1 MTTQIIN
8 NFNSLNSE
16 DLSTVKGGAC
26 SFWGATAAVGVGAV
40 GGAIKGGIQT
50 GTWQGAALKGIGYGI
65 KDGITYG
72 LICRYQAITESIF
85 GQIVLALLIYGLIF
99 FAWQHF
105 RGEIF
110 SIVCIYVSIS
120 LADDVYHLAEEY
132 VKKKVNQEYVP
143 V

>member
-1 MTTQIIN
+1 MSLLFCWLPIYNTIIAFEKRLKNILKELILMTTQTIN

-50 GTWQGAALKGIGYGI
+50 GTWQGAALKGFGYGI

-72 LICRYQAITESIF
+72 LICRY
-85 GQIVLALLIYGLIF
+85 
-99 FAWQHF
+99 
-105 RGEIF
+105 
-110 SIVCIYVSIS
+110 
-120 LADDVYHLAEEY
+120 
-132 VKKKVNQEYVP
+132 
-143 V
+143 

>member
-40 GGAIKGGIQT
+40 G
-50 GTWQGAALKGIGYGI
+50 AALKGIGYGI

-72 LICRYQAITESIF
+72 LICRY
-85 GQIVLALLIYGLIF
+85 
-99 FAWQHF
+99 
-105 RGEIF
+105 
-110 SIVCIYVSIS
+110 
-120 LADDVYHLAEEY
+120 
-132 VKKKVNQEYVP
+132 
-143 V
+143 

>member
-1 MTTQIIN
+1 MV
-8 NFNSLNSE
+8 LKMGLLM
-16 DLSTVKGGAC
+16 DLFVVIRRLLS
-26 SFWGATAAVGVGAV
+26 
-40 GGAIKGGIQT
+40 Q
-50 GTWQGAALKGIGYGI
+50 
-65 KDGITYG
+65 
-72 LICRYQAITESIF
+72 IF

-132 VKKKVNQEYVP
+132 VKKKVN
-143 V
+143 

>member
-1 MTTQIIN
+1 MV
-8 NFNSLNSE
+8 LKMG
-16 DLSTVKGGAC
+16 LLM
-26 SFWGATAAVGVGAV
+26 
-40 GGAIKGGIQT
+40 
-50 GTWQGAALKGIGYGI
+50 ALFVVIRR
-65 KDGITYG
+65 
-72 LICRYQAITESIF
+72 LVSQFF

-132 VKKKVNQEYVP
+132 VKKKVN
-143 V
+143 

>member
-26 SFWGATAAVGVGAV
+26 SFGGATAAVGVGAV

-72 LICRYQAITESIF
+72 LTCRY
-85 GQIVLALLIYGLIF
+85 
-99 FAWQHF
+99 
-105 RGEIF
+105 
-110 SIVCIYVSIS
+110 
-120 LADDVYHLAEEY
+120 
-132 VKKKVNQEYVP
+132 
-143 V
+143 

>member
-16 DLSTVKGGAC
+16 DLSTVKVEHVVFG
-26 SFWGATAAVGVGAV
+26 SYAAVGVGAV

-72 LICRYQAITESIF
+72 LICRY
-85 GQIVLALLIYGLIF
+85 
-99 FAWQHF
+99 
-105 RGEIF
+105 
-110 SIVCIYVSIS
+110 
-120 LADDVYHLAEEY
+120 
-132 VKKKVNQEYVP
+132 
-143 V
+143 

>member
-65 KDGITYG
+65 KDGDYFMALLVVIRRLLG
-72 LICRYQAITESIF
+72 QFF
-85 GQIVLALLIYGLIF
+85 GQIGLALLIYGRIF
-99 FAWQHF
+99 FAWQHL

-132 VKKKVNQEYVP
+132 VKKKKVN
-143 V
+143 